1 MYVSK
6 IKTPYRLYRKSRIC
20 QGDIF
25 QDLFVSI
32 GGKNGANDD
41 FDLPYSVVLTQDCDL
56 EQDFNE
62 RRAKTGKNDKHIDTV
77 LICPAYPI
85 DLFSAGT
92 HLKNRVMQTYIKG
105 ALDKVKRNDELKRY
119 HYLAEDLDHGVPDLV
134 IDFKHFFTIPRD
146 VLYKQRKESY
156 VTSINEVYREYLSQR
171 FTNYLGRIGLPD
183 SSSS

>member
-6 IKTPYRLYRKSRIC
+6 IKTPYRIYRKARIC

-32 GGKNGANDD
+32 GGGGGIYDE
-41 FDLPYSVVLTQDCDL
+41 FHLTHSVVLTQDCDL

-85 DLFSAGT
+85 DSFSEGKHIRDRAMEPFPKRS
-92 HLKNRVMQTYIKG
+92 LEK
-105 ALDKVKRNDELKRY
+105 LKRNDEFKRY
-119 HYLAEDLDHGVPDLV
+119 HYLLEDLDHGIPDLV